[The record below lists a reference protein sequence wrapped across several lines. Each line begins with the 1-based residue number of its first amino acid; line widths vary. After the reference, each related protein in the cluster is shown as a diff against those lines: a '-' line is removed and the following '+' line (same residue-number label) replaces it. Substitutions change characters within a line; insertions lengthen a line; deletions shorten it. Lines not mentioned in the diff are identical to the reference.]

1 MHIGFYFVLRAPI
14 FFHQLDD
21 DEGEVYAE
29 LDSGVYAE
37 LDDDG
42 VYSELDDDE
51 GGVYAELDSGVY
63 AELDDDVYSELDDA
77 TPFPDQE
84 LNRIGLTIR
93 SYSIRIYISG

>member
-1 MHIGFYFVLRAPI
+1 
-14 FFHQLDD
+14 D

-29 LDSGVYAE
+29 LDN
-37 LDDDG
+37 
-42 VYSELDDDE
+42 DDE

-84 LNRIGLTIR
+84 LNRIGKVYAEQI
-93 SYSIRIYISG
+93 